1 MRTEKRAR
9 GVLMAVFGTFS
20 AAFFM
25 YAFFVFF
32 ILKPK
37 MVRFEALSRQEIALL
52 TGSGFGLLVVL
63 VFFIL
68 SLITLIRYV
77 KFSSE
82 VNLQH
87 VILVICTVLALLLVF
102 ADVAVLSDIANQ
114 HAAMLAQPERAL
126 LLPITVF
133 QLVVTLVL
141 TYLHL
146 SGSMQH
152 REVEQVA
159 RDSITFLVVQYVGLL
174 CSAMGLAASGMGFL
188 FPWAWN
194 LMVHVVIS
202 SAVLLFP
209 YVLVAVYW
217 LVSTLREHGRVSF
230 DEKQMQDIG
239 RSSWLALGGMIFGM
253 VLLFGFN
260 INQLEGVVRMRG
272 RHSWSSAVFSSS
284 LWATWFSAVEHKTRL
299 ASN

>member
-1 MRTEKRAR
+1 MRSEKQVR

-20 AAFFM
+20 AAFFV

-37 MVRFEALSRQEIALL
+37 MVRFEALSRQETALL
-52 TGSGFGLLVVL
+52 TGTGFGLLIVL

-68 SLITLIRYV
+68 SLIALIRYV

-82 VNLQH
+82 VNLRH

-102 ADVAVLSDIANQ
+102 ADVALLSDIAKQ
-114 HAAMLAQPERAL
+114 HAAMLAQPEWAL
-126 LLPITVF
+126 LLPITAF
-133 QLVVTLVL
+133 QLVMTLVL
-141 TYLHL
+141 AYLHL
-146 SGSMQH
+146 SGYLQR
-152 REVEQVA
+152 REVDKVA
-159 RDSITFLVVQYVGLL
+159 QDSNTFLVVQYVGLL

-194 LMVHVVIS
+194 LLVHVVIS

-209 YVLVAVYW
+209 YGLVVIYW
-217 LVSTLREHGRVSF
+217 LVSNIREHGKVLF
-230 DEKQMQDIG
+230 DEKQIQDIG

-260 INQLEGVVRMRG
+260 INQLEGVVRMLWAPFMVFG
-272 RHSWSSAVFSSS
+272 SIFLFSLGNLVFSRR
-284 LWATWFSAVEHKTRL
+284 T
-299 ASN
+299 